1 MKKYRFLL
9 ISTCILFVGVV
20 MFSLLITERL
30 VVYEQAK
37 LEIAEKLSYENRM
50 FSITE
55 YFPFLSDEG
64 DRIGTWQKLEQK
76 ASAVYNG
83 ALFYGLLLVC
93 FVLTYAGLNVL
104 FYKTK
109 EHKYQI
115 YGLILVFS
123 ALSFLYLGVQSP
135 FIEIMAYEKNLAAD
149 LYLGEY
155 EFEGRI
161 YFLYQNK
168 SILQLISVLYSGGNF
183 LVAIIL
189 VLVSLVF
196 PLIKLVVS
204 IFVLLAPEKPI
215 NVKRYKMIRNLGK
228 WSMAEIFAA
237 AIFLAVFSY
246 TNLDVAIDTG
256 SETLIGT
263 YFFVIFVALSIN
275 SGLYLKKAMKKAQ
288 GLSDMDLD

>member
-9 ISTCILFVGVV
+9 MSTAILFAGVV
-20 MFSLLITERL
+20 VFSMLITERL
-30 VVYEQAK
+30 GVYEQTK

-50 FSITE
+50 FSIEE

-83 ALFYGLLLVC
+83 ALFYGLWLVC
-93 FVLTYAGLNVL
+93 LVLAYAGLNVL

-109 EHKYQI
+109 AHKYQI

-123 ALSFLYLGVQSP
+123 ALSFLYLGIQSP

-149 LYLGEY
+149 LYVGEY

-168 SILQLISVLYSGGNF
+168 SIVQLISVLYSGGNF
-183 LVAIIL
+183 LIAVIL
-189 VLVSLVF
+189 VLVSLIF

-204 IFVLLAPEKPI
+204 IFVLFAPEKPV

-246 TNLDVAIDTG
+246 SNLDVAVDTG